1 MPYINYVETDNNYN
15 YYKPSNNL
23 RNLFENLVIIPLRE
37 SLPVE
42 TNEYERDLDWNYKDG
57 LRRRVLDRGS
67 TDFDTSSSYQNKVY
81 TPEHKV
87 LLYCATY
94 MSMHLYSSYHLYS
107 VHLMKHRHVIESE
120 NIVFIDFG
128 CGPLTSGIA
137 FWAAAGQ
144 CNITAGQHNITHI
157 GIDISQTM
165 CNKAA
170 QINQYG
176 PFGYTD
182 PFYIKPFYE
191 NNYLIKNY
199 NDLPQLLNDIEK
211 GNPTDTLIIFNFS
224 YMLAQVTFQGDIN
237 RLINVLHDIV
247 QVNRHYKIGMVYQNI
262 EGGDE
267 NWNNLKTEIINY
279 PYFPLLIFTAQNDT
293 ETMHVK
299 YERLMERT
307 VDNRLHVSCD
317 YFYN

>member
-1 MPYINYVETDNNYN
+1 MLYSNYIDTDGNFD
-15 YYKPSNNL
+15 YYKPSNSL
-23 RNLFENLVIIPLRE
+23 RNLFENLVVIPLRK
-37 SLPVE
+37 SLPIE

-57 LRRRVLDRGS
+57 LRKHVLRRGS
-67 TDFDTSSSYQNKVY
+67 TNFDASESYRNKVY

-107 VHLMKHRHVIESE
+107 RYLMKHRHVIESE
-120 NIVFIDFG
+120 NVVFVDFG

-144 CNITAGQHNITHI
+144 RNITYI
-157 GIDISQTM
+157 GIDISENM
-165 CNKAA
+165 LNKACE
-170 QINQYG
+170 INQYG
-176 PFGYTD
+176 PEVPN
-182 PFYIKPFYE
+182 PFYTKPFYE
-191 NNYLIKNY
+191 NNHLIKDY
-199 NDLPQLLNDIEK
+199 KDLPPLVNNIEK

-224 YMLAQVTFQGDIN
+224 YMLAQVTFQGHIN
-237 RLINVLHDIV
+237 RLINVLQDVV

-267 NWNNLKTEIINY
+267 NWNKLKTEVINY
-279 PYFPLLIFTAQNDT
+279 PYFPLLTFTAQNGT

-299 YERLMERT
+299 YERLMEGT
-307 VDNRLHVSCD
+307 VDDRLHVSCD
-317 YFYN
+317 YFYNR